1 MKNTLYIISSV
12 LVGIVITLAINNDE
26 TTQIDKTIFV
36 TPETNKGA
44 KNALLYHLN
53 NNYVFDLSNR
63 ILLDN
68 KKRVSDLDLM
78 NYFVNQIDGEFRK
91 AFNRRSVIQKDV
103 HRIQTTS
110 PLLYDQFN
118 VDLDNLTCDLSKFR
132 RPSDLSN
139 YLFNRNSNGKSM
151 KSWKNQC
158 LKEFN
163 SMYNKAKA
171 ENRGSDIF
179 TYIKNCKRY
188 FGKNLP
194 KVKIGKTIRENRY
207 KENIF
212 LVTDGY
218 IEYGKYPQNKISPYL
233 SKNRVESFKDDFKKE
248 GNNRSLQ
255 DFFKEEGYGITPIFD
270 EIHSNINVLV
280 IGFED
285 RSVDSFGLAKKG
297 VEIKDREVLELF
309 WNDWLIKSGFNKIKI
324 APTLSSIDELDELV
338 MKVIND
344 K

>member
-1 MKNTLYIISSV
+1 MKKTLYIISSV
-12 LVGIVITLAINNDE
+12 LFGIAITLAINKDE
-26 TTQIDKTIFV
+26 AAQVDKNSFV
-36 TPETNKGA
+36 TLETNQEPKSS
-44 KNALLYHLN
+44 LLYHLN

-63 ILLDN
+63 ILSDN

-78 NYFVNQIDGEFRK
+78 KYFVNQIDGKFRK

-118 VDLDNLTCDLSKFR
+118 VDLDNLTCDLSKFK

-139 YLFNRNSNGKSM
+139 YLFDRNSNGKSM

-158 LKEFN
+158 FNEFN
-163 SMYNKAKA
+163 SMYNNAKV

-179 TYIKNCKRY
+179 TYIKDCKRY
-188 FGKNLP
+188 FGKKLP

-207 KENIF
+207 KENLF

-218 IEYGKYPQNKISPYL
+218 IEYGKYPQNKIAPYL
-233 SKNRVESFKDDFKKE
+233 SKNRIESFKDDFKKE

-270 EIHSNINVLV
+270 TLHSNINVLV

-285 RSVDSFGLAKKG
+285 RSVDSFGLAKRG
-297 VEIKDREVLELF
+297 VEIKDREVLEIF
-309 WNDWLIKSGFNKIKI
+309 WNDWLNKSGFNKVKI

-338 MKVIND
+338 FDFIEK
-344 K
+344 